1 MTGRVAIIGAGMAGL
16 AAARRLRAA
25 GVECVVFDKSRGLG
39 GRMATRR
46 DGDLRFDHGAQYF
59 TARGKRFK
67 ALVEEWRAAGAAAEW
82 FEGAFVG
89 VPGMSGP
96 ARAMA
101 EGLEVA
107 GGVQASGLRRDAD
120 GWRVLDAEGARDGAF
135 AAVLLAVPAPQAV
148 PLAASAGVAFPAL
161 EAVRY
166 APCWA
171 LMLTFD
177 GPSGLTE
184 DHRRFES
191 GAISWIARNGSK
203 PGRDPAPE
211 TLVGHAVAG
220 LVARSSGDVAR
231 RTRRR
236 RFVAELPGV
245 GSDGRRR
252 STRRRIAGA
261 TRWSNARR
269 RRRISG
275 TRRRGSG
282 PAATGAS
289 GRASRPRS
297 TAATGSGRRSRRRS
311 PSRAGRPG
319 PPRRGGAPAAS
330 G

>member
-1 MTGRVAIIGAGMAGL
+1 
-16 AAARRLRAA
+16 
-25 GVECVVFDKSRGLG
+25 
-39 GRMATRR
+39 
-46 DGDLRFDHGAQYF
+46 
-59 TARGKRFK
+59 
-67 ALVEEWRAAGAAAEW
+67 
-82 FEGAFVG
+82 
-89 VPGMSGP
+89 MSGP

-203 PGRDPAPE
+203 PGRDAAPE
-211 TLVGHAVAG
+211 TLVAHASPDWSRAHLEMTKEDAAVA
-220 LVARSSGDVAR
+220 LL
-231 RTRRR
+231 
-236 RFVAELPGV
+236 AELP
-245 GSDGRRR
+245 
-252 STRRRIAGA
+252 
-261 TRWSNARR
+261 
-269 RRRISG
+269 
-275 TRRRGSG
+275 
-282 PAATGAS
+282 AS
-289 GRASRPRS
+289 GVTGIPVQAVAHRWRYAMVERAAEAPYLWDAAAGIGACGDWCLGPRVE
-297 TAATGSGRRSRRRS
+297 AAFDSGD
-311 PSRAGRPG
+311 GL
-319 PPRRGGAPAAS
+319 GAAVAAALT
-330 G
+330 

>member
-25 GVECVVFDKSRGLG
+25 GVDCAVFDKSRGLG

-101 EGLEVA
+101 EDVEVA

-120 GWRVLDAEGARDGAF
+120 GWRVFDAEGARDGAF

-171 LMLTFD
+171 LMLTFE
-177 GPSGLTE
+177 GPSGLPE

-211 TLVGHAVAG
+211 TLVVHAAPDWSRAH
-220 LVARSSGDVAR
+220 LEMSKEDAAAAL
-231 RTRRR
+231 
-236 RFVAELPGV
+236 VAELPGV
-245 GSDGRRR
+245 GVK
-252 STRRRIAGA
+252 T
-261 TRWSNARR
+261 
-269 RRRISG
+269 
-275 TRRRGSG
+275 
-282 PAATGAS
+282 
-289 GRASRPRS
+289 
-297 TAATGSGRRSRRRS
+297 
-311 PSRAGRPG
+311 
-319 PPRRGGAPAAS
+319 APARAAAHRWRYAMVERAAEAAYLWDAS
-330 G
+330 AGIGACGDWCLGPRVEAAFDSGDGLGAAAAAALA

>member
-25 GVECVVFDKSRGLG
+25 GVECVVFEKSRGLG

-67 ALVEEWRAAGAAAEW
+67 ALIEAGAAAEW

-96 ARAMA
+96 AREMA

-148 PLAASAGVAFPAL
+148 PLAASAGVAFLAL

-211 TLVGHAVAG
+211 TLVVHAAPDWSRVHLEMSKEDAAAA
-220 LVARSSGDVAR
+220 LVV
-231 RTRRR
+231 
-236 RFVAELPGV
+236 ELPGV
-245 GSDGRRR
+245 GV
-252 STRRRIAGA
+252 
-261 TRWSNARR
+261 
-269 RRRISG
+269 
-275 TRRRGSG
+275 
-282 PAATGAS
+282 
-289 GRASRPRS
+289 
-297 TAATGSGRRSRRRS
+297 TAAPARAVAHRWRYAMVERAAGVPYLWDSAAGIGACGDWCLGPRVEAAFDSGD
-311 PSRAGRPG
+311 AL
-319 PPRRGGAPAAS
+319 GAAVAEALS
-330 G
+330 